1 MRWEFVMNGNDFE
14 NKIVASEMARKVG
27 YKFFLHDNKVYF
39 TDYLTLNVIIV
50 DTGLTKKDLI

>member
-1 MRWEFVMNGNDFE
+1 MNGNDFE